1 MERALPKKERFVKG
15 YLKMITPRIHKKFMT
30 EGFNA
35 VTENGV
41 MGDQTRATAQKGKEY
56 VETLK
61 KYCLNYIQKSLKDQ
75 K

>member
-1 MERALPKKERFVKG
+1 MV
-15 YLKMITPRIHKKFMT
+15 TPRIRKKFMS

-35 VTENGV
+35 ITENGV

-61 KYCLNYIQKSLKDQ
+61 KYCLNDTRKSH
-75 K
+75 